1 MAVTNK
7 NKLEKEEEF
16 EFGERF
22 IEEHPT
28 NAAYASIFSQPAYP
42 DERKTEFR
50 IIRRD
55 TLHEFPNHPFKVK
68 IDDEMN
74 DLRDSIIDNGVLEP
88 LVVIPNNN
96 GEYTILAGHRRCKAC
111 ELAQIS
117 EVPVIIHYG
126 LTDDQATIIMVDSN
140 KQRENILPSERAF
153 AYKMKMDA
161 MNRQGKRNDLT
172 FGTQFQKL
180 NSRDALAKEENIGS
194 RQLGNYIRLTH
205 LIPQLLDLVD
215 NDVLKESPSMAMKP
229 AVEISYL
236 TPDEQKYFYDTVKTL
251 SQTPSVEQAK
261 KIKDLSKSG
270 ELTQTLVM
278 QILMERKP
286 NQRETVKVDSEKLS
300 TYFKG
305 SYTPKQY
312 EAKMFERL
320 DGFSEIQKA
329 VYKHTRQELDA
340 SQIATM
346 LDNLLGNYAKEQN
359 KKKDNV
365 R

>member
-50 IIRRD
+50 VVRRD
-55 TLHEFPNHPFKVK
+55 SLNDFPNHPFKVK

-74 DLRDSIIDNGVLEP
+74 DLRDSINDNGVLEP
-88 LVVIPNNN
+88 LVVIPNGNN
-96 GEYTILAGHRRCKAC
+96 EYTILAGHRRCKAC

-161 MNRQGKRNDLT
+161 MNRQGKRNDL
-172 FGTQFQKL
+172 
-180 NSRDALAKEENIGS
+180 AKEENIGS

-236 TPDEQKYFYDTVKTL
+236 TPDE
-251 SQTPSVEQAK
+251 
-261 KIKDLSKSG
+261 
-270 ELTQTLVM
+270 
-278 QILMERKP
+278 
-286 NQRETVKVDSEKLS
+286 
-300 TYFKG
+300 
-305 SYTPKQY
+305 
-312 EAKMFERL
+312 
-320 DGFSEIQKA
+320 
-329 VYKHTRQELDA
+329 
-340 SQIATM
+340 
-346 LDNLLGNYAKEQN
+346 
-359 KKKDNV
+359 
-365 R
+365 